1 MHRTDLDLLWD
12 RLQAA
17 ARAGQGLG
25 SLSPSFA
32 ARHLGYDA
40 LTLCLATPRGHLELL
55 WSDDAAG
62 RLGPVLDDLQYTLGE
77 GPTLDAART
86 GRTITEPDLAAT
98 PADRWP
104 QFLPAAARTRVRT
117 VIATPL
123 RLGVVPAGVLT
134 AYGTA
139 PGVLTANPRD
149 SFVRFARAALFLL
162 LQTSPARLLTGD
174 HALGITLY
182 RAEVHQAAGALSVQ
196 LTLPLDQALLRLRAH
211 AYAHDRALL
220 DVAHDILAHR
230 LYLEQEDTAP

>member
-1 MHRTDLDLLWD
+1 MPRTDLDQLWD
-12 RLQAA
+12 RLRIAT
-17 ARAGQGLG
+17 RAGQGLG

-32 ARHLGYDA
+32 ARQLGYDA

-86 GRTITEPDLAAT
+86 GRTITEPDLTRA

-104 QFLPAAARTRVRT
+104 QFLPATARTRART
-117 VIATPL
+117 LIATPL
-123 RLGVVPAGVLT
+123 RLGVVPAGALT
-134 AYGTA
+134 AYGTTPGA
-139 PGVLTANPRD
+139 PTAHQRE
-149 SFVRFARAALFLL
+149 SIIRFARAALLLL

-174 HALGITLY
+174 HAPGITLY
-182 RAEVHQAAGALSVQ
+182 RAEVHQATGALAVQ
-196 LTLPLDQALLRLRAH
+196 LALPLDQALLRLRAH

-220 DVAHDILAHR
+220 DVARDILAHR
-230 LYLEQEDTAP
+230 LYLEQEDTAR